1 MFTRL
6 ALVVEPIF
14 LRGNFLLLSCIHR
27 LVCARLSTTFQST
40 CFVLTDFRL
49 QAKTIAEL
57 YVPASS
63 GGSVLKTSLS
73 ATPRVFVLLIASLV
87 FRFSAIGQDP
97 SAGNSGGTP
106 SGAYLQ
112 GSEIDN
118 VQLNNGNLTIKIPL
132 SATLGRGFS
141 TGQFLIY
148 NSKGYY
154 MSELCTGS
162 TCNFFVKHSRNNQL
176 IPSIVSNPGIG
187 VGLGTYQTSCDGG
200 VTNIFIDN
208 GFSVVEP
215 DGTSHHMVP
224 DPQGSWGCQI
234 PLTTTR
240 YADDGSGWILMPGN
254 PNKVYR
260 KDGTVNEAID
270 TNGNQLSY
278 SIQNNGNGTFTL
290 ITNDTLGRALQPGYY
305 DSNGFLRTPTITTV
319 PVSAATHLCFTP
331 SSPSRCTEDAELLGN
346 APSQLTLPNGLSY
359 SFQYTGS
366 DVTSLTLPTG
376 AVITYTYTTL
386 TGDYSGSRVASRTVT
401 VNGQVAKWTYTY
413 AGPSTQAGDVY
424 TTTVIDP
431 LNNQTVYTCVPMGP
445 STMPPLNVL
454 ASSPSCQIT
463 DVSYFIGTSTL
474 LKTVHTDY
482 WAGLGSVPK
491 AVTTTTY
498 SSIAG
503 DSSVTKTR
511 VESDYDGQIM
521 NFPGEQ
527 DYISRGNVIEQR
539 EFIYDS
545 AGNNPQL
552 VRKADYVY
560 LNQTDSRY
568 DALNISNRV
577 TDKIVY
583 DCTGGQCT
591 APGIVGPFGTPYTGG
606 IRIAE
611 TQNSYDSTPL
621 LNANGS
627 ATAVTVP
634 GHDDANFGVTNTLR
648 GNLTQARTWLNS
660 TNTFLSTTN
669 SYDVLGHLI
678 NTTDPGS
685 HITTFSY
692 SDDWNGWGANVACL
706 PPSNSY
712 AFLTDTTNAKG
723 QHNHS
728 SYFPCTGQAQAV
740 KDQNDINNGRN
751 GTSFTYDLM
760 NRTLSKSA
768 SDGGSTSYS
777 YNDSLI
783 DLSMTETEKI
793 TASLNRVVKTNYDG
807 LGRSNR
813 TALLSDPDGVTN
825 TDVAYDLLGRK
836 STLSNPYRNTTE
848 STYGLTTYIYDALGR
863 NTMVVPP
870 DGSTSFN
877 NASVAFGGN
886 YTITKDQAGN
896 QRKRFFDP
904 LGRIIEVD
912 EPGALASGGS
922 VSTGS
927 FTISSPFGGDQSH
940 QQPGAFAAGTVQVG
954 GTVVQVKKCGGRP
967 VQCNFITD
975 TGSLNIVVAGAGSS
989 SGGYGGTS
997 DTASTIATQLA
1008 NGFSTNPNISA
1019 SASGGTVTLKA
1030 RAAGPNYTFTT
1041 SQNWDR
1047 ADFTNP
1053 QITIGPAS
1061 GNISGGVAPSFSYD
1075 AGQVKI
1081 SIGGYS
1087 ATVNYDQNSTTSL
1100 LAIALAGIL
1109 NGDTL
1114 SPVSASLS
1122 GSTINLTSKAIGT
1135 AANYTLSG
1143 SSVSTQFSFTSPSF
1157 NATPSGSTMVNGAN
1171 VVNLFDSPFVTLY
1184 TYDMRNDLI
1193 RVEQRGNTTDS
1204 SQWRIRTFQYD
1215 SLGHLTQSNNP
1226 ETGTINFGY
1235 DGEGKLATRTSPLP
1249 NQIGAATVTTTYAF
1263 DQLHRHTG
1271 RSFSNGDSA
1280 ITYVYDAPDGS
1291 IVNGLTIH
1299 NGIGQQ
1305 TGMIDASGSTA
1316 WTYDLEGRIVTEAKT
1331 IGTVSKSIT
1340 YGYNFDGSAATIRY
1354 PSGNTITYTPSQ
1366 SGANSAGRV
1375 GMVQDIANNI
1385 NYVTGASGPG
1395 TYATYAPD
1403 GSIASFE
1410 NGYAAGFTGI
1420 ANGFSYNGRLQ
1431 PVFIQASSPSATI
1444 FNIGYDFHLANGN
1457 NGNVYQLTN
1466 NKDNSRSKIFTY
1478 DQLNRVTSGKTSASN
1493 SWGTSYILDAW
1504 GNLTQKSGIAGM
1516 LSGENFSQAAFSNNR
1531 LTGFS
1536 YDAAG
1541 NVTADGINSY
1551 LYNAE
1556 SQVISTDGI
1565 AYVYDGSGNRVQKS
1579 SGRIYW
1585 FGLSESDANGI
1596 ISADYIF
1603 SIGGR
1608 IARRDLPSGTVHFY
1622 FTDRLKSTSVVS
1634 NAQGNIEE
1642 ESDYTP
1648 WGEEKVITHTLG
1660 DQHYKFNGKERD
1672 PETGLDEFGARLYS
1686 SAWGRWLTPDW
1697 SSDPVPIPYGQI
1709 DAPQSFN
1716 LYSYV
1721 SNNPTTLSDVD
1732 GHMEGLGNAGSFSF
1746 SQEGTHHTSCST
1758 EPRPPCADIAKA
1770 HEEFEKFKA
1779 TCQSVACR
1787 LGMKTAEINK
1797 KLDTHLGRWYQALD
1811 NVLYM
1816 LEPCHPPIS
1825 CGVAFP
1831 VGSLS
1836 FDALAETGEIDAGAV
1851 RFSQDSIRRT
1861 FTDGRSVAELA
1872 EGLKNGTIDPA
1883 SVPPIRILEKNG
1895 QIFSLDNRRLAAYQE
1910 AGIPIRY
1917 QKATF
1922 KDLVNSLARD
1932 KFSTGNGGTSIRVR
1946 GEE

>member
-1 MFTRL
+1 
-6 ALVVEPIF
+6 VY
-14 LRGNFLLLSCIHR
+14 
-27 LVCARLSTTFQST
+27 ST
-40 CFVLTDFRL
+40 
-49 QAKTIAEL
+49 I
-57 YVPASS
+57 S
-63 GGSVLKTSLS
+63 G
-73 ATPRVFVLLIASLV
+73 
-87 FRFSAIGQDP
+87 
-97 SAGNSGGTP
+97 
-106 SGAYLQ
+106 
-112 GSEIDN
+112 
-118 VQLNNGNLTIKIPL
+118 
-132 SATLGRGFS
+132 
-141 TGQFLIY
+141 
-148 NSKGYY
+148 
-154 MSELCTGS
+154 
-162 TCNFFVKHSRNNQL
+162 
-176 IPSIVSNPGIG
+176 
-187 VGLGTYQTSCDGG
+187 
-200 VTNIFIDN
+200 
-208 GFSVVEP
+208 
-215 DGTSHHMVP
+215 
-224 DPQGSWGCQI
+224 
-234 PLTTTR
+234 
-240 YADDGSGWILMPGN
+240 
-254 PNKVYR
+254 
-260 KDGTVNEAID
+260 
-270 TNGNQLSY
+270 
-278 SIQNNGNGTFTL
+278 
-290 ITNDTLGRALQPGYY
+290 
-305 DSNGFLRTPTITTV
+305 
-319 PVSAATHLCFTP
+319 
-331 SSPSRCTEDAELLGN
+331 DA
-346 APSQLTLPNGLSY
+346 
-359 SFQYTGS
+359 
-366 DVTSLTLPTG
+366 
-376 AVITYTYTTL
+376 
-386 TGDYSGSRVASRTVT
+386 
-401 VNGQVAKWTYTY
+401 
-413 AGPSTQAGDVY
+413 
-424 TTTVIDP
+424 
-431 LNNQTVYTCVPMGP
+431 
-445 STMPPLNVL
+445 
-454 ASSPSCQIT
+454 
-463 DVSYFIGTSTL
+463 
-474 LKTVHTDY
+474 
-482 WAGLGSVPK
+482 
-491 AVTTTTY
+491 
-498 SSIAG
+498 
-503 DSSVTKTR
+503 SVTKGR
-511 VESDYDGQIM
+511 VETDYDGQTLT
-521 NFPGEQ
+521 FPGEQ
-527 DYISRGNVIEQR
+527 DLFSRGNVIEQR

-552 VRKADYVY
+552 VRKTDFTY
-560 LNQTDSRY
+560 LHQLDSRY
-568 DALNISNRV
+568 DALSIANRV

-583 DCTGGQCT
+583 DCSGNQCS
-591 APGIVGPFGTPYTGG
+591 APGTVGVFGSPYTGG
-606 IRIAE
+606 TRISE
-611 TQNSYDSTPL
+611 TQYAYDSTPL
-621 LNANGS
+621 ANANGAS
-627 ATAVTVP
+627 TAVTVS
-634 GHDDANFGVTNTLR
+634 GHDDVNFGVTNTFR
-648 GNLTQARTWLNS
+648 GNLTQTRIWLNTTNTWLAT
-660 TNTFLSTTN
+660 TNTF
-669 SYDVLGHLI
+669 DVLGNLMS
-678 NTTDPGS
+678 TTDPGS
-685 HITTFSY
+685 HITSFSY
-692 SDDWNGWGANVACL
+692 SDDWNAWNGNPECL

-723 QHNHS
+723 QHAHS
-728 SYFPCTGQAQAV
+728 AFFPCTGQAQSN
-740 KDQNDINNGRN
+740 KDQNDINNGRA

-760 NRTLSKSA
+760 KRMLTKSM
-768 SDGGSTSYS
+768 SDGGQISYV
-777 YNDSLI
+777 YNDGIS
-783 DLSMTETEKI
+783 DLSSTETEKI
-793 TASLNRVVKTNYDG
+793 TPSLNRITKTSYDG
-807 LGRSNR
+807 LGRAVKA
-813 TALLSDPDGVTN
+813 ALLSDPDGITY
-825 TDVAYDLLGRK
+825 TDVSFDLMGRK
-836 STLSNPYRNTTE
+836 ATVSNPYRSTSE
-848 STYGLTTYIYDALGR
+848 STYGVTSYIYDALGR

-870 DGSTSFN
+870 DGSIYFN
-877 NASVAFGGN
+877 ISTVAFGGN

-896 QRKRFFDP
+896 QRKRYFDP
-904 LGRIIEVD
+904 LGRVTEVD
-912 EPGALASGGS
+912 EPGTASTGGGPS
-922 VSTGS
+922 VGS

-940 QQPGAFAAGTVQVG
+940 QQGGAFATGTFQVG
-954 GTVVQVKKCGGRP
+954 GTVRQVKKCNP
-967 VQCNFITD
+967 QCNFITD
-975 TGSLNIVVAGAGSS
+975 AGSLTVKVNGDSQASAGYS
-989 SGGYGGTS
+989 GTS
-997 DTASTIATQLA
+997 DTAVSIANQLVT
-1008 NGFSTNPNISA
+1008 GLSTNPYVSA
-1019 SASGGTVTLKA
+1019 SASGTQPVTVTMTA
-1030 RAAGPNYTFTT
+1030 RTPGPNYTFTT
-1041 SQNWDR
+1041 SQTWDKI
-1047 ADFTNP
+1047 DFTSP
-1053 QITIGPAS
+1053 QITISPAS
-1061 GNISGGVAPSFSYD
+1061 GNISGGIAPTFSYD
-1075 AGQVKI
+1075 AGQV
-1081 SIGGYS
+1081 SVSVAGYGV
-1087 ATVNYDQNSTTSL
+1087 TVNYDQNSTTASL
-1100 LAIALAGIL
+1100 ATAIAGAL
-1109 NGDTL
+1109 NGDVK
-1114 SPVSASLS
+1114 SPVYATAS
-1122 GSTINLTSKAIGT
+1122 GSTVNLTSRAFGQD
-1135 AANYTLSG
+1135 ANYSLTGTSYT
-1143 SSVSTQFSFTSPSF
+1143 TQFSFTSASF
-1157 NATPSGSTMVNGAN
+1157 NATPSGSAMINGINPAN
-1171 VVNLFDSPFVTLY
+1171 AFAAPFVTLY
-1184 TYDMRNDLI
+1184 TYDMLNNLT
-1193 RVEQRGNTTDS
+1193 RVEQHGGTTDS

-1249 NQIGAATVTTTYAF
+1249 NQIGTATVTTTYAY

-1280 ITYVYDAPDGS
+1280 ITYVYDAADGS

-1316 WTYDLEGRIVTEAKT
+1316 WTYDLEGRVVTEAKT

-1340 YGYNFDGSAATIRY
+1340 YGYNFDGSAATILY

-1420 ANGFSYNGRLQ
+1420 ANSFSYNGRLQ

-1466 NKDNSRSKIFTY
+1466 SKDNSRSKIFTY

-1493 SWGTSYILDAW
+1493 SWGTSYTLDAW

-1565 AYVYDGSGNRVQKS
+1565 AYVYDGSGNRVKKS

-1608 IARRDLPSGTVHFY
+1608 IARRDLPSGTVHYY

-1648 WGEEKVITHTLG
+1648 WGEERVVTHTLG

-1672 PETGLDEFGARLYS
+1672 TETGLDEFGARLYS

-1697 SSDPVPIPYGQI
+1697 SSDPVPVPYGQI

-1732 GHMEGLGNAGSFSF
+1732 GHMEGLANAGSFSF

-1779 TCQSVACR
+1779 TCQSVGCR
-1787 LGMKTAEINK
+1787 WGMKTAEINK
-1797 KLDTHLGRWYQALD
+1797 KLDTYLGRWYQALD

-1851 RFSQDSIRRT
+1851 RFSQDSIKST

-1922 KDLVNSLARD
+1922 KDIANSLARD